1 MHFSPY
7 TKDQII
13 RIFTERLK
21 GSDVDNLFAPTAI
34 QLIARKV
41 SAMSG
46 DIRKALDIGRR
57 VMEIAENHQ
66 VLQSLENTE
75 KIQTSIS
82 VQQVMHVLNNVYQT
96 SHSIDSDD
104 EEALP
109 LQQKIVLCVLLLI
122 LTKAKNKDVTIGKL
136 HEVYKNVCRVR
147 NLVSL
152 DQAEFA
158 GLCSLI
164 ETRGIIRVSGKK
176 EPRLHKV
183 SLVWNEDEVTETLKD
198 KQLLSAILNEKTSL
212 RTL

>member
-7 TKDQII
+7 TKDQIT
-13 RIFTERLK
+13 RIFTERLQ
-21 GSDVDNLFAPTAI
+21 GSDVDNVFAPAAI

-57 VMEIAENHQ
+57 VMEIAENQH
-66 VLQSLENTE
+66 VLQPLQNAAKT
-75 KIQTSIS
+75 QTTIN
-82 VQQVMHVLNNVYQT
+82 VQQVMHVLNNVYRT
-96 SHSIDSDD
+96 SQSIVGDD
-104 EEALP
+104 DEALP
-109 LQQKIVLCVLLLI
+109 LQQKIVLCVLLLM
-122 LTKAKNKDVTIGKL
+122 LSKAKSKDVTIGKL

-147 NLVSL
+147 NLVAL

-176 EPRLHKV
+176 EPRFHKV
-183 SLVWNEDEVTETLKD
+183 ALVWNEDEVTETLKD
-198 KQLLSAILNEKTSL
+198 KQLLSAILNEKSSL
-212 RTL
+212 GTL